1 MLTSRSAKRR
11 GIDDGDNVT
20 QGKGLTVAATT
31 RVRGGGEEGGDRD
44 DPNNIVYWIL
54 VSKREMFI
62 QQSEPLIL
70 ILC

>member
-11 GIDDGDNVT
+11 GIDDGDNAREGVNSSGDDT
-20 QGKGLTVAATT
+20 SE
-31 RVRGGGEEGGDRD
+31 RRRGGGGDRD

-70 ILC
+70 IVC